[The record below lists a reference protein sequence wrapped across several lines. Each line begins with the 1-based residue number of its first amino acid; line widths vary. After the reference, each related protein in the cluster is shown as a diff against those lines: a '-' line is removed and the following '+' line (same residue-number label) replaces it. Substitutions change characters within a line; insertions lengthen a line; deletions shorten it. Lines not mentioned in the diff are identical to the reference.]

1 MRQSVRDQQG
11 PPGIARRRY
20 TTSASPGRRPIR
32 PAVAVETFSTAVDAL
47 YGSGAVGL
55 EAPVAMKFSSTAVGG
70 VENRV
75 RVIHMGGFTE
85 TMVFF
90 DLHTHPKIFGLPDR
104 HLVSKR
110 DFGHRAGNF

>member
-1 MRQSVRDQQG
+1 MSHAGRKY
-11 PPGIARRRY
+11 IANRHIY
-20 TTSASPGRRPIR
+20 ASCMQLAARKLRPILR
-32 PAVAVETFSTAVDAL
+32 LAR
-47 YGSGAVGL
+47 
-55 EAPVAMKFSSTAVGG
+55 SSHLQPWGG

>member
-1 MRQSVRDQQG
+1 MRLRL
-11 PPGIARRRY
+11 PPQLV
-20 TTSASPGRRPIR
+20 P
-32 PAVAVETFSTAVDAL
+32 
-47 YGSGAVGL
+47 VGG
-55 EAPVAMKFSSTAVGG
+55 MKFSSTAVGG

-75 RVIHMGGFTE
+75 RVIHLGGFTE

-110 DFGHRAGNF
+110 DFGHWAGNF

>member
-1 MRQSVRDQQG
+1 MG
-11 PPGIARRRY
+11 
-20 TTSASPGRRPIR
+20 ASGFR
-32 PAVAVETFSTAVDAL
+32 
-47 YGSGAVGL
+47 GL
-55 EAPVAMKFSSTAVGG
+55 GFRCFGCSIMKFSSTAVGG

>member
-1 MRQSVRDQQG
+1 MPQLALQ
-11 PPGIARRRY
+11 
-20 TTSASPGRRPIR
+20 TPGRGATGRAETQIR
-32 PAVAVETFSTAVDAL
+32 GIS
-47 YGSGAVGL
+47 L
-55 EAPVAMKFSSTAVGG
+55 EIMKFSSTAVGG

>member
-1 MRQSVRDQQG
+1 MSK
-11 PPGIARRRY
+11 
-20 TTSASPGRRPIR
+20 ASLPKPMLHL
-32 PAVAVETFSTAVDAL
+32 PADRACLSC
-47 YGSGAVGL
+47 
-55 EAPVAMKFSSTAVGG
+55 MKFSSTAVGG